1 MAWIITAIVY
11 RGQADYLRFGME
23 TLIVIVVVVLA
34 GAMVAWSL
42 RSAARGGHCGS
53 CNKSSDCFTC
63 QSKNPSDDSETSIR

>member
-1 MAWIITAIVY
+1 
-11 RGQADYLRFGME
+11 ME